1 VSPFSKE
8 EMRLMSEANTT
19 RRKVDYFRLP
29 SPLWRKL
36 KKKCSCPKRG
46 REGGTRRWWQR
57 PRASDREP
65 SSQRNLVL
73 RAFLAA
79 VPVEGGS
86 SGDWF
91 GVSKKRHP
99 RAFPERELE
108 TRMGILEKL
117 IKRMAQYY
125 YAKERDGIGWRWQ
138 KRDGFQEELRRPFGR
153 RENRQESNR

>member
-1 VSPFSKE
+1 VE
-8 EMRLMSEANTT
+8 ETQEEVLLPKKRK
-19 RRKVDYFRLP
+19 RRRDEEVVAETQ
-29 SPLWRKL
+29 
-36 KKKCSCPKRG
+36 G
-46 REGGTRRWWQR
+46 IR
-57 PRASDREP
+57 PRALITTESGTTCFGP
-65 SSQRNLVL
+65 
-73 RAFLAA
+73 A